1 MHSFILQSLNEV
13 EFDKKNYQGQSLC
26 YLPKIACIK
35 YFKMMTIVLLLF
47 TRNVCSI
54 PFCHLFYRFYSF
66 IKYFASQVCD
76 RAILRH

>member
-13 EFDKKNYQGQSLC
+13 EFDKKNYQGQVCVICRKLHV
-26 YLPKIACIK
+26 LNH
-35 YFKMMTIVLLLF
+35 FKMMIIVLLLF

-54 PFCHLFYRFYSF
+54 PFCHPFYRFIGF